1 MSQNE
6 SLNEVLGMDPAQDPS
21 EWLASLKFDPDS
33 AVSDS
38 VLPPTSAELEKNMIT
53 TSLKLPEEM
62 RERLRE
68 LAGERAVT
76 VSMLIRQFIE
86 LGLAA
91 EQPGRMIPLSDA
103 IRVLASLRAAA

>member
-1 MSQNE
+1 MSHDDKLKE
-6 SLNEVLGMDPAQDPS
+6 ILGIDQDPA
-21 EWLASLKFDPDS
+21 EWLSSLQFDDS
-33 AVSDS
+33 KPGPN
-38 VLPPTSAELEKNMIT
+38 LPTSDEIEKNMIT
-53 TSLKLPEEM
+53 TSLKLPPEM
-62 RERLRE
+62 RDRLRE
-68 LAGERAVT
+68 LSGERAIT